1 MQQKLLRNHMRDT
14 RRTQRVYS
22 QNTEALH
29 KSPHKIHLMLWLTC
43 GDTHELEKKNAA
55 GNVHF
60 YMLLPFMSVIKEQ
73 LK

>member
-29 KSPHKIHLMLWLTC
+29 MLWLTC

-60 YMLLPFMSVIKEQ
+60 DMLLPFMSVIKEQ